1 MAKRIEALSAW
12 EIANSSLTTKELRRL
27 YSKQAYTARQRLGK
41 IEQKYGP
48 NAEIV
53 QRRAGDFQPLSKL
66 PKNMTRQQIAN
77 ELSST
82 QKFLASGSSRVS
94 EYGKVRQQIIES
106 FQSNGYE
113 FVNEDNLAD
122 FGRFM
127 NSVREKHIA
136 KSFPSDQVAKLYEDM
151 EKKGISS
158 ATMERHFKGY
168 LASQEGI
175 LDLREALAELDLPEH
190 RKRISSTEVREKM
203 KDLGLWKE

>member
-41 IEQKYGP
+41 IEQKYGS

-66 PKNMTRQQIAN
+66 PKNITRQQIAN

-94 EYGKVRQQIIES
+94 EYGQVRQNIIDS
-106 FQSNGYE
+106 FNENGYD
-113 FVNEDNLAD
+113 FVNESNLDDLYQFLEDARARHLGSMYGSDQLIETWNRAQKRGMTPEQLLGNIEYWAEKPRDSLRIYASKSTSRAD
-122 FGRFM
+122 F
-127 NSVREKHIA
+127 
-136 KSFPSDQVAKLYEDM
+136 
-151 EKKGISS
+151 
-158 ATMERHFKGY
+158 
-168 LASQEGI
+168 
-175 LDLREALAELDLPEH
+175 EAESEH
-190 RKRISSTEVREKM
+190 WI
-203 KDLGLWKE
+203 